1 MLLVLRPI
9 TIPNKQE
16 IFSPDVK
23 QSIKFP
29 IRVRAM
35 VFNAT
40 FDYIFIISWWSVLL
54 VEETGVQCTWKK
66 NTDLPQ
72 VNDNIDHIY
81 VTLY

>member
-1 MLLVLRPI
+1 MKYNHYNIMLLVLRPI

-16 IFSPDVK
+16 I
-23 QSIKFP
+23 FP

-54 VEETGVQCTWKK
+54 VEEKYFLLIR
-66 NTDLPQ
+66 DSYRP
-72 VNDNIDHIY
+72 
-81 VTLY
+81 

>member
-1 MLLVLRPI
+1 M
-9 TIPNKQE
+9 
-16 IFSPDVK
+16 
-23 QSIKFP
+23 
-29 IRVRAM
+29 M
-35 VFNAT
+35 FNAT
-40 FDYIFIISWWSVLL
+40 FDNIFIISWWSVLL

>member
-16 IFSPDVK
+16 I
-23 QSIKFP
+23 FP